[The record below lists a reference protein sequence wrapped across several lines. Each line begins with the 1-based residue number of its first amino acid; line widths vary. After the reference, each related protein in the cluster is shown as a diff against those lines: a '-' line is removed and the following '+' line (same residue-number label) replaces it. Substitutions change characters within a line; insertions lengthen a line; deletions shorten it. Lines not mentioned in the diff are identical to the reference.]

1 MATLLKY
8 LNLFG
13 GVAFAGVCFVIGLN
27 ELYSNETLPTG
38 PDSIILISVILAAF
52 ALLVTSTIGMISE
65 FQSGEDVVSKD
76 LLKQTMGFHHRMS
89 GRLVMLT
96 GLFAGLSLSGKTPK
110 CGDGKNQPCDGLFEG
125 TWDIAEGLFLGSLIY
140 KSLDAVVDAAATI
153 IAGDSGYQPLTNVS
167 VADKMSRDFVGF
179 TALLI
184 SFIML
189 MVNHGLDEVF
199 DKFVTDNDVTGVA
212 TFKNTSF
219 MEEAGKVDKPV
230 LNWAMI
236 LSIIAL
242 SSILILVGLAANTQN
257 YILAAVGSLSSAV
270 AHVVSGLLAI
280 HVGKYLH
287 VQAYDTGD
295 GDFLPSNFFYFGAAI
310 LAAYAATNF
319 DSKDIIEDDEDKTAA
334 KGTVRDASLFA
345 VTAGSFSLWAAQ
357 TLYSNV
363 SYVGTVSVPSIAN
376 ASIPVNVSAP
386 VVSKAREL
394 GMYAMVLVVYL
405 TYHGFAVKLFETL
418 IKTGGSFVG
427 LFGGIKSAPEDRF
440 STLRAEQSITFALA
454 SAVLWGSKVQQGG
467 APALEDGTL
476 ISLWLLWF
484 VAAGGRTL
492 SWLNVVQ
499 DGGVTTFAKLIM
511 TDKIMPIFSTKK
523 FVKVSS
529 EVDGVEND
537 GTVLVD
543 LVEETNAMG
552 GGETAVTIP
561 TLGAV
566 LSLFLSFASYT
577 VYFFAGSE
585 ADTWKF
591 FGDDYIGLF
600 QGLSWILVLVH
611 VVLTILGMIP
621 NVKFGNA
628 NALHAGISPIIR
640 FGVSSIAIWTFGMA
654 AGQAILKGADE
665 QYAFPAFALYLTYDI
680 LSKGRF

>member
-1 MATLLKY
+1 MAALLKY
-8 LNLFG
+8 VNLFG
-13 GVAFAGVCFVIGLN
+13 GVAFSGAAFVIGLN
-27 ELYSNETLPTG
+27 ELYSNETLPAG
-38 PDSIILISVILAAF
+38 PDSIILVAVILAAF
-52 ALLVTSTIGMISE
+52 ALSVTSIIGVIGE
-65 FQSGEDVVSKD
+65 FQAGEDVVSKD

-96 GLFAGLSLSGKTPK
+96 ALFAGLSLGGKK
-110 CGDGKNQPCDGLFEG
+110 AECGDDENEACDGLYQG
-125 TWDIAEGLFLGSLIY
+125 TWSIGEGLFLGSLIY
-140 KSLDAVVDAAATI
+140 KSLDASIDSLATI
-153 IAGDSGYQPLTNVS
+153 LAGDKGYEPLTNVS

-184 SFIML
+184 SFILFMI
-189 MVNHGLDEVF
+189 NHSADEVF
-199 DKFVTDNDVTGVA
+199 DKYTTDDDATGVA

-219 MEEAGKVDKPV
+219 MEEAGKVDKPL
-230 LNWAMI
+230 LNWAMV

-257 YILAAVGSLSSAV
+257 YILAAVGSLSSAL
-270 AHVVSGLLAI
+270 AHVVSGLLAV

-287 VQAYDTGD
+287 VQAYDTAD

-310 LAAYAATNF
+310 LAAYAAINF

-363 SYVGTVSVPSIAN
+363 SYVGKVSVPSVAD
-376 ASIPVNVSAP
+376 ADTAVEVDAA

-394 GMYAMVLVVYL
+394 GMYAMVLVAFL
-405 TYHGFAVKLFETL
+405 TFHGFAVKLFETL

-427 LFGGIKSAPEDRF
+427 LFQGVKSSDDDRF
-440 STLRAEQSITFALA
+440 STLRAEQTITFALA
-454 SAVLWGSKVQQGG
+454 SAVLWGTKVQQGD

-476 ISLWLLWF
+476 VSLWLLWF

-492 SWLNVVQ
+492 SWLNVLAE
-499 DGGVTTFAKLIM
+499 GGVTTFSKLIM
-511 TDKIMPIFSTKK
+511 NDNIVRIFSNQKYK
-523 FVKVSS
+523 PSADGAML
-529 EVDGVEND
+529 VDGP
-537 GTVLVD
+537 
-543 LVEETNAMG
+543 G
-552 GGETAVTIP
+552 GSAVTIP
-561 TLGAV
+561 CLGAV
-566 LSLFLSFASYT
+566 ISLFLSFASYS
-577 VYFFAGSE
+577 VYFFAGSGE
-585 ADTWKF
+585 DDWKF

-600 QGLSWILVLVH
+600 KGLSWILVLAH

-621 NVKFGNA
+621 NVKIGNA
-628 NALHAGISPIIR
+628 GALHAGWIPILR

-654 AGQAILKGADE
+654 AGQEILSTADE

-680 LSKGRF
+680 LSKGKF

>member
-1 MATLLKY
+1 MAALLKY
-8 LNLFG
+8 VNLFG
-13 GVAFAGVCFVIGLN
+13 GVVFSGAAFVIGLN
-27 ELYSNETLPTG
+27 ELYSNETLPAG
-38 PDSIILISVILAAF
+38 PDSIILVAVILAAF
-52 ALLVTSTIGMISE
+52 ALSVTSIIGVIGE
-65 FQSGEDVVSKD
+65 YQSGEDVVSKD

-96 GLFAGLSLSGKTPK
+96 ALFAGLSLGGKK
-110 CGDGKNQPCDGLFEG
+110 AECGDDEDEACDGLYQG
-125 TWDIAEGLFLGSLIY
+125 TWSIGEGLFLGSLIY
-140 KSLDAVVDAAATI
+140 KSLDASIDSLATI
-153 IAGDSGYQPLTNVS
+153 LAGDKGYEPLTNVS

-184 SFIML
+184 SFILFMI
-189 MVNHGLDEVF
+189 NHGADEVF
-199 DKFVTDNDVTGVA
+199 DKYTTDDDATGVA

-219 MEEAGKVDKPV
+219 MEEAGKVDKPL
-230 LNWAMI
+230 LNWAMV

-257 YILAAVGSLSSAV
+257 YILSAVGSLSSAL
-270 AHVVSGLLAI
+270 AHAVSGLLAV

-287 VQAYDTGD
+287 VQAYDTAD

-363 SYVGTVSVPSIAN
+363 SYVGKVTATKADDTTAEVDA
-376 ASIPVNVSAP
+376 A

-394 GMYAMVLVVYL
+394 GMYAMVLVAFL
-405 TYHGFAVKLFETL
+405 TFHGFAVKLFETL

-427 LFGGIKSAPEDRF
+427 LFGGVKSNDDDRF
-440 STLRAEQSITFALA
+440 STLRAEQTITFALA
-454 SAVLWGSKVQQGG
+454 SAVLWGTKVQQGD

-476 ISLWLLWF
+476 VSLWLLWF

-492 SWLNVVQ
+492 SWLNVLA
-499 DGGVTTFAKLIM
+499 DGGVTTFSKLFMNDNIVR
-511 TDKIMPIFSTKK
+511 IFSNQ
-523 FVKVSS
+523 KVVVSDDGS
-529 EVDGVEND
+529 VNMVDGPS
-537 GTVLVD
+537 GS
-543 LVEETNAMG
+543 
-552 GGETAVTIP
+552 AVTIP
-561 TLGAV
+561 CLGAV
-566 LSLFLSFASYT
+566 ISLFLSFASYS
-577 VYFFAGSE
+577 VYFFAGSGE
-585 ADTWKF
+585 DTWKF

-600 QGLSWILVLVH
+600 KGLSWILVLAH

-621 NVKFGNA
+621 NVKIGNA
-628 NALHAGISPIIR
+628 GALHAGWIPILR

-654 AGQAILKGADE
+654 AGQEILSTADE

-680 LSKGRF
+680 LSKGKF